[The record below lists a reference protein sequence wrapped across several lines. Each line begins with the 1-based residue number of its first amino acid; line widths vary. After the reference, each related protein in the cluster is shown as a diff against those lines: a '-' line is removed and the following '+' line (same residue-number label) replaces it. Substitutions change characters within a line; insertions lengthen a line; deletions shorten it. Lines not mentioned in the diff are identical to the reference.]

1 MHNNSDHYA
10 PSVTLFKRRKSKL
23 HTHTHTLSQHIY
35 MLHRQQKRKTK
46 DYTDDRDK
54 LIEDDDG

>member
-1 MHNNSDHYA
+1 
-10 PSVTLFKRRKSKL
+10 
-23 HTHTHTLSQHIY
+23 

-54 LIEDDDG
+54 LIEDDDGWEDPPLTMR